1 MSSTVPPSTTEVL
14 EIPLRM
20 HTLSYSQREAG
31 NQVFL
36 FPNTTGN
43 VMQLEAVCDPSPS
56 MLYHEAPQPPPPF
69 SAWANIHE
77 IWDRPPNPEIEKQ
90 CAKMKRPQSP
100 KIVRDCGILGQAHE
114 RHEGLNRLRKFL
126 GYYPDDF
133 DLFFAPEENSSGAE
147 GQSPNRKHAHHFA
160 RPPHPVGLVIL
171 DIPCDHP
178 MARRNGVFRI
188 TVDNLRSQINNVYR
202 KHEDEHGLYT
212 HYNQRLKL
220 VSDSTD
226 GVDFYLAPSDWHWII
241 ENVGDEHRWWF
252 LTAWELWMP
261 RYGEDGWEPCTECN
275 PPPAVQ
281 ASPATISHLASTEH
295 SSS

>member
-14 EIPLRM
+14 QTPLRR
-20 HTLSYSQREAG
+20 HTLPCSQREAG
-31 NQVFL
+31 NQVLL

-43 VMQLEAVCDPSPS
+43 VMQLEKVCDLSPS
-56 MLYHEAPQPPPPF
+56 LFYHKAPQPPPHFP
-69 SAWANIHE
+69 AWANIHE

-90 CAKMKRPQSP
+90 CAKRQRPQSP
-100 KIVRDCGILGQAHE
+100 KIVRECGIWGQAHE

-160 RPPHPVGLVIL
+160 RPPHPVDLVIL

-188 TVDNLRSQINNVYR
+188 TVDNLRSKSSYSFSLLN
-202 KHEDEHGLYT
+202 KDH
-212 HYNQRLKL
+212 KL
-220 VSDSTD
+220 
-226 GVDFYLAPSDWHWII
+226 
-241 ENVGDEHRWWF
+241 
-252 LTAWELWMP
+252 
-261 RYGEDGWEPCTECN
+261 
-275 PPPAVQ
+275 
-281 ASPATISHLASTEH
+281 
-295 SSS
+295 